1 MYNTGNCVTE
11 VTELFCNIQVGGAA
25 KILEKAGKGLESRV
39 KEEQKNQ
46 GEQEEQEEQR
56 DQFLSMEEGDE
67 VLLLEKQQKPDGGTG
82 RRNKKVKF
90 SPWTPDRGS
99 LYG

>member
-1 MYNTGNCVTE
+1 M
-11 VTELFCNIQVGGAA
+11 FIQVEGAA
-25 KILEKAGKGLESRV
+25 EILETAGKGLEGRV

-46 GEQEEQEEQR
+46 GEQQEQEEQR

-67 VLLLEKQQKPDGGTG
+67 VLLLDEQHKPAGSTG
-82 RRNKKVKF
+82 RSNKKVKF

-99 LYG
+99 LHD